1 MLALNTVYFRERTP
15 IKPRA
20 HVTRYANSVNA
31 TIDRFATYNERI
43 SPPSPPTQKGHQ
55 TDLVAFAFWLLEQ
68 DSNLRQAD

>member
-1 MLALNTVYFRERTP
+1 MLAPNTAQSRERTP
-15 IKPRA
+15 PKCRA
-20 HVTRYANSVNA
+20 HVPRYAMLVNA
-31 TIDRFATYNERI
+31 TIDRFVTYNGRI